1 MKKKIF
7 GILAL
12 AFILSSCSMVKNDID
27 FLLRQGKI
35 RAGKASEDYAKDI
48 LGDDYFDYENEDEDM
63 LEDEDLD
70 EIDNDEDILE
80 KDENGN
86 ATIKDGQDT
95 IKKNNQFDLFADLQG
110 KILYDCLVD
119 SGEKIYFRKDG
130 NFDGSCY
137 YGDGQNMSYALF
149 KGQFANPKKID
160 DNTYTV
166 RLTKFSYQTPKS
178 GSFEENGVTTK
189 YVDAHNFNQGMLG
202 EEFTFHLPASKIT
215 DLENKGYTVD
225 LYYKPDYPDGK
236 AGAYMLSKKHHKEY
250 TDIKDLVF
258 MKEYPDVKKGN
269 IDENNSNVFE
279 LGKQFPK
286 ISNEEPTSQA
296 NAPKKTQGIN
306 DKTEVFFSH
315 SDQICM
321 SEMILENYKEEKK
334 QAIGGVKDLEGSLK
348 FLDTGSH
355 VLYNLE
361 QSKNFKDMFENK
373 TLSDIDLDS
382 KDKQPI
388 IKVLG
393 NIRDKKEIKPKSDT
407 DIKITT
413 YTLLASK
420 RTGEKILISL
430 DFCGDIDT
438 ATFIQEDGSELVKT
452 WAIPMGVYKIKD
464 KDLGEVTV
472 YKFAAG
478 EGTQQ
483 AAYEI
488 YGDTYGF

>member
-35 RAGKASEDYAKDI
+35 RAGKASVDYAKDE
-48 LGDDYFDYENEDEDM
+48 LGDDYFDFDNEDEEYD
-63 LEDEDLD
+63 DFEDL
-70 EIDNDEDILE
+70 EDNDEDILE

-86 ATIKDGQDT
+86 ASIKDGQDS
-95 IKKNNQFDLFADLQG
+95 IKKNDQFDLFADLQG

-119 SGEKIYFRKDG
+119 SGECIYFRKDG
-130 NFDGSCY
+130 NFDGITY
-137 YGDGQNMSYALF
+137 YGDGQNMSYSLF

-160 DNTYTV
+160 DNTYSV

-178 GSFEENGVTTK
+178 GSFEENGVTTR

-202 EEFTFHLPASKIT
+202 EEFTFHLPDSKIT

-225 LYYKPDYPDGK
+225 LYYKPDYPGGK

-286 ISNEEPTSQA
+286 ISNEDPTSQV
-296 NAPKKTQGIN
+296 NGPKKTQGIN
-306 DKTEVFFSH
+306 TISKEKFSH
-315 SDQICM
+315 SEGI
-321 SEMILENYKEEKK
+321 SIGVRILENYKEEKK
-334 QAIGGVKDLEGSLK
+334 QAIGEVKDLEGGLK
-348 FLDTGSH
+348 FIDYSANI
-355 VLYNLE
+355 LYNID
-361 QSKNFKDMFENK
+361 QSAYFKDRFEDK
-373 TLSDIDLDS
+373 TLSDLDLET
-382 KDKQPI
+382 KDPQPV
-388 IKVLG
+388 IKILG
-393 NIRDKKEIKPKSDT
+393 NIRDKKEIKAENKT
-407 DIKITT
+407 DPKITT

-430 DFCGDIDT
+430 DYCGDIDT

-452 WAIPMGVYKIKD
+452 WAIPMGVYKVKD

-488 YGDTYGF
+488 YGETYGF

>member
-35 RAGKASEDYAKDI
+35 RAGKASVDYAKDE
-48 LGDDYFDYENEDEDM
+48 LGDDYFDFDNEDEEYD
-63 LEDEDLD
+63 DFEDL
-70 EIDNDEDILE
+70 EDNDEDILE

-86 ATIKDGQDT
+86 ASIKDGQDS
-95 IKKNNQFDLFADLQG
+95 IKKNDQFDLFADLQG

-119 SGEKIYFRKDG
+119 SGECIYFRKDG
-130 NFDGSCY
+130 NFDGITY
-137 YGDGQNMSYALF
+137 YGDGQNMSYSLF

-160 DNTYTV
+160 DNTYSV

-178 GSFEENGVTTK
+178 GSFEENGVTTR

-202 EEFTFHLPASKIT
+202 EEFTFHLPDSKIT

-225 LYYKPDYPDGK
+225 LYYKPDYPGGK

-286 ISNEEPTSQA
+286 ISNEDPTSQA
-296 NAPKKTQGIN
+296 NGPKKTQGIN
-306 DKTEVFFSH
+306 TITKEKFSH
-315 SDQICM
+315 SEGI
-321 SEMILENYKEEKK
+321 SIGVRILENYKEEKK
-334 QAIGGVKDLEGSLK
+334 QAIGGVKDLEGGLK
-348 FLDTGSH
+348 FIDYSANI
-355 VLYNLE
+355 LYNIG
-361 QSKNFKDMFENK
+361 QSAYFKDRFEDK
-373 TLSDIDLDS
+373 TLSDLDLET
-382 KDKQPI
+382 KDPQPV

-393 NIRDKKEIKPKSDT
+393 NLRDEKEIKAENKT
-407 DIKITT
+407 DPKITT

-430 DFCGDIDT
+430 DLDT

-452 WAIPMGVYKIKD
+452 WAIPMGVYKVKD

-488 YGDTYGF
+488 YGETYGF